1 MLTEIFD
8 YPSLY
13 DPYDW
18 PTRPQTLGSR
28 QVTPPS
34 EGRARISERQGL
46 ALFIQWL
53 FSDGR
58 VVNTSW
64 RRQFQTTDRMVGDTR
79 AAVKP
84 IP

>member
-18 PTRPQTLGSR
+18 PICPQTLGSR

-34 EGRARISERQGL
+34 EGHARITECQGL
-46 ALFIQWL
+46 ALFHSLAL
-53 FSDGR
+53 FRKTGGQYFLAS
-58 VVNTSW
+58 
-64 RRQFQTTDRMVGDTR
+64 
-79 AAVKP
+79 A
-84 IP
+84 IPDQRTE